1 MSIPFNKKMAH
12 ALYLSGDIEAW
23 GQSTLEII
31 SSSLRHSGIPPM
43 FSDKLYGIM
52 VSIYKTD
59 DDFYSELELDAR
71 MIKIIKHI
79 QKSGMV
85 SNKDVQAIASGPKPP
100 PRNFFRPCL
109 KWCWSD
115 VESGPEPTTASS
127 RG

>member
-1 MSIPFNKKMAH
+1 
-12 ALYLSGDIEAW
+12 
-23 GQSTLEII
+23 
-31 SSSLRHSGIPPM
+31 M

-85 SNKDVQAIASGPKPP
+85 LNKDVQAIASVSKA
-100 PRNFFRPCL
+100 
-109 KWCWSD
+109 
-115 VESGPEPTTASS
+115 TATQLLQALSEMVLVR
-127 RG
+127 RGVGAGAYYCFK